1 MATCKHES
9 LAPLVKDLYAQGYT
23 RNKIAEMMGV
33 KNIVVQYILYK
44 ILLVNKSNTRCNLM
58 EVLPKDQVNRIINLS
73 CWGYNNYEIAEDLDL
88 PVKNVTLVIKEARN
102 KKLIQ
107 KFC

>member
-1 MATCKHES
+1 MATSKHES
-9 LAPLVKDLYAQGYT
+9 LAPLVRDLYAQGYT

-44 ILLVNKSNTRCNLM
+44 ILLVNKSNSRCNLM
-58 EVLPKDQVNRIINLS
+58 EVLPKDQVNRIITLS
-73 CWGYNNYEIAEDLDL
+73 SWGYNNYEIAEDLDL

>member
-1 MATCKHES
+1 MAACKYQS
-9 LAPLVKDLYAQGYT
+9 LAPLVRDLYTQGYT
-23 RNKIAEMMGV
+23 RNKIAEIIGV
-33 KNIVVQYILYK
+33 KNIVVQYILYNV
-44 ILLVNKSNTRCNLM
+44 LDVNKNNPRSNLM
-58 EVLPKDQVNRIINLS
+58 EVLPKDQVNRIITLS